1 MNADR
6 DDLSPD
12 ARGEGDRRRRR
23 IDAVLDERYLE
34 GIEDAPTQLL
44 RSKRDD
50 CREEEDVVSYARR
63 IVQGKLDVLHAEVR
77 RRRESGVAS
86 DALDDLPEIL
96 ADDRPDPSELDLRQ
110 RAVSAHAPEPD
121 ELRRVGERGG
131 NIEPLGDLGELDD
144 LALAKRFGKLAVE
157 EERLSEVRS
166 RLLDCIDTLNDEIAR
181 RYRDGEAYVGD
192 VLRS

>member
-1 MNADR
+1 MSEDR
-6 DDLSPD
+6 DDPTP
-12 ARGEGDRRRRR
+12 GKRRR
-23 IDAVLDERYLE
+23 IDAVLDEDYLE
-34 GIEDAPTQLL
+34 GIADAPTQVL
-44 RSKRDD
+44 RGMRDD

-77 RRRESGVAS
+77 RRRDAGVAS

-96 ADDRPDPSELDLRQ
+96 ADDRPTASELDLRQ

-121 ELRRVGERGG
+121 ELRRIGERAG
-131 NIEPLGDLGELDD
+131 NIEPLGDLEELDD
-144 LALAKRFGKLAVE
+144 LTLAKRFGKMAVE